1 MTWISC
7 TSPLIMAHLIS
18 SDRPSRNRK
27 MAGQTLYDKLWDAH
41 LVHQRDDGSA
51 LIYIDRH
58 LIHEVT
64 SPQAFEGLRLAGRQP
79 WRRDAN
85 LATPDHNVPT
95 EPGERSGGVDGIQD
109 AVSRLQVQTL
119 DDNCRDFGIT
129 EFEINDERQGIVHVI
144 GPELGATLP
153 GMTVVCGDS
162 HTATNGA
169 LGALAQGIGTSEV
182 EHVLA
187 TQCLVQ
193 QKRKNMLVKV
203 DGRLAPGITGKD
215 VVLTAIGRIGTAGG
229 TGYAIEFG
237 GQVIRD
243 MSMEGRMT
251 VCNMAIEAGA
261 RVGLV
266 AVDDTTLDYVKGRPF
281 APSGEQWEQAA
292 AAWRELRS
300 DEGAHFDQVVEMRG
314 EDITPQ
320 VTWGTSPEMVL
331 PVDARVPDPASIE
344 DASRRQ
350 SVERALEY
358 MGLAPGQAIAD
369 IPLDKVFIGSCTNSR
384 IEDLRAA
391 AAVIKGRKVAS
402 SINQALVVPGS
413 GRVKAQAEEEGLD
426 RIFVEAGMEWRAP
439 GCSMCLAMNADKLGR
454 GEHCAST
461 SNRNFEGRQGFGGRT
476 HLVSPAMAAAAAV
489 AGHFVDIRS
498 WN

>member
-1 MTWISC
+1 MW
-7 TSPLIMAHLIS
+7 
-18 SDRPSRNRK
+18 
-27 MAGQTLYDKLWDAH
+27 
-41 LVHQRDDGSA
+41 
-51 LIYIDRH
+51 
-58 LIHEVT
+58 
-64 SPQAFEGLRLAGRQP
+64 
-79 WRRDAN
+79 
-85 LATPDHNVPT
+85 
-95 EPGERSGGVDGIQD
+95 
-109 AVSRLQVQTL
+109 
-119 DDNCRDFGIT
+119 
-129 EFEINDERQGIVHVI
+129 
-144 GPELGATLP
+144 
-153 GMTVVCGDS
+153 
-162 HTATNGA
+162 
-169 LGALAQGIGTSEV
+169 
-182 EHVLA
+182 LA

-203 DGRLAPGITGKD
+203 DGRLAPAITGKD

-300 DEGAHFDQVVEMRG
+300 DEDAHFDQVVEMRG

-331 PVDARVPDPASIE
+331 PVDASVPDPAGIE

-369 IPLDKVFIGSCTNSR
+369 IPLDKCVHRLLHQFPHRGLAGRRRPSSR
-384 IEDLRAA
+384 GARSP
-391 AAVIKGRKVAS
+391 VPSTRPWWCR
-402 SINQALVVPGS
+402 VPGGS
-413 GRVKAQAEEEGLD
+413 RPRRRKRGWTGYLSR
-426 RIFVEAGMEWRAP
+426 RAWNGAP
-439 GCSMCLAMNADKLGR
+439 PAAP
-454 GEHCAST
+454 CAW
-461 SNRNFEGRQGFGGRT
+461 
-476 HLVSPAMAAAAAV
+476 P
-489 AGHFVDIRS
+489 
-498 WN
+498 